1 MVGHTPHPLLLTQE
15 GHIYLSISTQKKDL
29 GQSPERPRLLV
40 LRTFTIPTVEFIRNL
55 NFTLRTQFFHTAHGK
70 KT

>member
-29 GQSPERPRLLV
+29 GQSRTHPKKKYIQVKLV
-40 LRTFTIPTVEFIRNL
+40 CKYIFRKENGI
-55 NFTLRTQFFHTAHGK
+55 
-70 KT
+70 